1 MKTTYKP
8 LESLNKPSN
17 DVKNPSKPSS
27 GDSFLDMLTRKQK
40 QAKQEFQ
47 KPDTSEEAA
56 KNPWADVHDQ
66 NKGMTDNGL
75 KALEELDTDYHSKG
89 IKKKTLAANFSAA
102 NHSNLE
108 LRLKKYKHIIE
119 MKAKKYGLDPEWLA
133 GLFRQ
138 ESNFNP
144 YAVSHCG
151 AMGMGQIMP
160 ETARYL
166 GVKDPFNAAQNI
178 DAAAKYLKE
187 QYDRFGSMDLALA
200 AYNAGPGAVRKYKGI
215 PPYRETQNYVKAIR
229 SHKAQISSMGIFKTD
244 DKNPA

>member
-1 MKTTYKP
+1 MKQIYKP
-8 LESLNKPSN
+8 LESLNKPSQ
-17 DVKNPSKPSS
+17 DVKSPNKPAS
-27 GDSFLDMLTRKQK
+27 GDAFLNMLKRKR
-40 QAKQEFQ
+40 
-47 KPDTSEEAA
+47 EEVQIQN
-56 KNPWADVHDQ
+56 KNTNLPSDLPKNSLTQQHDQ
-66 NKGMTDNGL
+66 TKGMSENGL
-75 KALEELDTDYHSKG
+75 KALEELDSDYFTKG
-89 IKKKTLAANFSAA
+89 VKKKTLAASYSAS
-102 NHSNLE
+102 NKSNLAM
-108 LRLKKYKHIIE
+108 RLKKYKHLIE
-119 MKAKKYGLDPEWLA
+119 MKAKKHGIDPEWLA

-200 AYNAGPGAVRKYKGI
+200 AYNAGPGAVRKHKGI

-229 SHKAQISSMGIFKTD
+229 SHHAEIKQLGLFNKDA
-244 DKNPA
+244 